1 MTFKEKMNL
10 NLRFLDTIDFTPYL
24 ETCDDVR
31 ELCSRVETT
40 IDPETIPEELEGF
53 VFDCLAEDDVAE
65 YLAKR
70 YKDDWYIWDEVIVK
84 HYITRKSKS

>member
-1 MTFKEKMNL
+1 MTFEEKMKL

-40 IDPETIPEELEGF
+40 IDPETIPEELDGF
-53 VFDCLAEDDVAE
+53 VFDCLTEDDVAE

-70 YKDDWYIWDEVIVK
+70 YKDDWYIWNEVVVK
-84 HYITRKSKS
+84 HYITRKSIS